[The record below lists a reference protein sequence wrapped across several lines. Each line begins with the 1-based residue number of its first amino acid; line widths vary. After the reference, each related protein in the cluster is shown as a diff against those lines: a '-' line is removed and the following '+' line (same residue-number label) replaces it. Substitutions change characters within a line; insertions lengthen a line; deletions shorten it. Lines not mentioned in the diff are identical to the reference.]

1 MSRPGRLRH
10 DERPQTLWAT
20 LLVKETAAMNSLQ
33 QLIHTRMTELHRSY
47 GEIARRGGLPR
58 STVYH
63 LASSSRP
70 VRVPNPRT
78 LERLAIGL
86 EVPEHVVRTAA
97 AAAAGFVLD
106 EQAADNPEIE
116 VLVASLA
123 RLSPEHREVVVL
135 KVYAELSFREISL
148 ATGLP
153 QGTVATRYRSALEK
167 LRGQM
172 VKDRE

>member
-1 MSRPGRLRH
+1 
-10 DERPQTLWAT
+10 
-20 LLVKETAAMNSLQ
+20 MNSLQ

-47 GEIARRGGLPR
+47 GDIARRGGLPR
-58 STVYH
+58 STVFH
-63 LASSSRP
+63 LASNSRP

-106 EQAADNPEIE
+106 EQAADDPEIE

-123 RLSPEHREVVVL
+123 RLSPEERRHVSALVQSMLDAADR
-135 KVYAELSFREISL
+135 ADSG
-148 ATGLP
+148 AAHLP
-153 QGTVATRYRSALEK
+153 QITNRYRFLDC
-167 LRGQM
+167 QP
-172 VKDRE
+172 